1 MAYSLFSGVE
11 VGGHYLAVV
20 ASLAVGSGLSV
31 GMVPLTSCA
40 LLKGFLGR
48 PCQSCDYSVFDRVVV
63 MVAQRNEGSKRRDV
77 SVVCGFVVN
86 LRIDDSVVLCRCGIF

>member
-1 MAYSLFSGVE
+1 MACSLFFGVE
-11 VGGHYLAVV
+11 VGGVYLAVT

-31 GMVPLTSCA
+31 GMALVTSCA

-48 PCQSCDYSVFDRVVV
+48 PCQSCDYSVFDRV

-77 SVVCGFVVN
+77 SVVCGFVAN
-86 LRIDDSVVLCRCGIF
+86 LCVDEVIVLRGCGVF